1 MIHLNCIYFNNPFRV
16 ISSVFVLKRCVHMCL
31 GVHILDLKLIV
42 TVLYVGTVKERL
54 VKSLNFIPNY
64 NTLKT

>member
-1 MIHLNCIYFNNPFRV
+1 
-16 ISSVFVLKRCVHMCL
+16 MCL